1 MKILFV
7 KYLHVVMIDKKDDFK
22 MSWKKVSQH
31 AASPTFQSLRQ
42 DRMICVCTAFLC
54 DLKCL
59 STKNIGNYSKN
70 ILKDSCYWSTLI
82 LIKNETYIPHPIQD
96 LPHQLKSSSIQE

>member
-1 MKILFV
+1 MKKLFL

-42 DRMICVCTAFLC
+42 DRMVCVSTAFLR

-59 STKNIGNYSKN
+59 STKNISNFSKK
-70 ILKDSCYWSTLI
+70 ILKDCYWSTLI